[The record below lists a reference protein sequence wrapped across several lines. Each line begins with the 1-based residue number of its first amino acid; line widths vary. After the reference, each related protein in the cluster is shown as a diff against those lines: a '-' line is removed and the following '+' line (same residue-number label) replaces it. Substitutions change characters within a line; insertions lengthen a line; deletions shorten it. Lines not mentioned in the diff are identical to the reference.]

1 MYKIPN
7 IPSTP
12 RMEAPIARGIEF
24 VVDIDGA
31 VVIICAF
38 L

>member
-1 MYKIPN
+1 M
-7 IPSTP
+7 PSTP
-12 RMEAPIARGIEF
+12 RMEAPIASGIGF
-24 VVDIDGA
+24 VTGVDGA